1 VHTHTCFILEV
12 ILIFQL
18 VLELGT
24 LSLDLILECYVFL
37 LLFIMSQSLNIVP
50 TFDGTNYVY

>member
-18 VLELGT
+18 VSELGT
-24 LSLDLILECYVFL
+24 LCLDSIL
-37 LLFIMSQSLNIVP
+37 S
-50 TFDGTNYVY
+50 